1 MLYSTIVARHYKR
14 SGLSYNGF
22 ALYAIFKKITRDD
35 GTISQG
41 FKSNIIRV
49 KSFSSL

>member
-14 SGLSYNGF
+14 SGLSYDGF
-22 ALYAIFKKITRDD
+22 AAYAIFKKITRDD

-41 FKSNIIRV
+41 LSPI
-49 KSFSSL
+49 SFV